1 MRKLR
6 KIKTMKNIYKK
17 INKLFKCS
25 CKNRTFHR
33 TRNCKTRNCKT
44 RNCKTRNCKTRNC
57 KTRNTRKRM
66 KGGNYAKDATITEIE
81 GVSSKSLDGITV
93 AIPGSVMSGSAY
105 KKHMEYLEM
114 NGTDIE

>member
-6 KIKTMKNIYKK
+6 KIKTIKN

-25 CKNRTFHR
+25 CKNRTFHKKG
-33 TRNCKTRNCKT
+33 NCKSRN
-44 RNCKTRNCKTRNC
+44 
-57 KTRNTRKRM
+57 TRNTRKRM
-66 KGGNYAKDATITEIE
+66 RGGNYAKDATITEIE

>member
-6 KIKTMKNIYKK
+6 KIKTIKNIYKK
-17 INKLFKCS
+17 IIKLFKCS
-25 CKNRTFHR
+25 CKNRTFHKKGNR
-33 TRNCKTRNCKT
+33 KTRN
-44 RNCKTRNCKTRNC
+44 R

-66 KGGNYAKDATITEIE
+66 RGGNYAKDVTMTEIE

-93 AIPGSVMSGSAY
+93 AIPGLVMSGSAY

-114 NGTDIE
+114 NGTEQRYRIRITCVKYL

>member
-33 TRNCKTRNCKT
+33 
-44 RNCKTRNCKTRNC
+44 TRNCKTRNC